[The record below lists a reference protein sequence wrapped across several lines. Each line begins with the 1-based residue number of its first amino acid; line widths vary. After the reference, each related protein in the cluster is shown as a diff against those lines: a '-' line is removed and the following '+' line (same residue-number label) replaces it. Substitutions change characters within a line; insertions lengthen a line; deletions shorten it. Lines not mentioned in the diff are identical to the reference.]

1 MEQQY
6 TSNPTITLES
16 KAPKCI
22 KNKNKHA
29 YLMFFGRRRKNCGEG
44 LFSPEFKLGWAVVRG
59 DLAEVKRLVIDCG
72 VNPNIQSTAEGGT
85 PLHVAADRGYLGI
98 VKFLLRHGANPN
110 MKNDYG
116 NTPLHFAALYGH
128 PEVVKLLIKHGADPN
143 IKNNYGWTPL
153 HDAAYNGRLD
163 VVKLLLEHGANPN
176 IQNNAGLTPLH
187 YAVEGCFVDVVRVL
201 LDHGADLTIRDNE
214 GMTPLDYGSDC
225 EYLIK
230 ELRRRSGGTTV
241 YE

>member
-1 MEQQY
+1 
-6 TSNPTITLES
+6 
-16 KAPKCI
+16 
-22 KNKNKHA
+22 
-29 YLMFFGRRRKNCGEG
+29 MFFGRRRKNCGEG

-116 NTPLHFAALYGH
+116 NTPLHYAAESGNSKVV
-128 PEVVKLLIKHGADPN
+128 EVLLKHGADPN
-143 IKNNYGWTPL
+143 IQNNYGWTPL
-153 HDAAYNGRLD
+153 HFVASYGYPE
-163 VVKLLLEHGANPN
+163 VVELLLGHGANPN
-176 IQNNAGLTPLH
+176 IQENKYGYTPLH
-187 YAVEGCFVDVVRVL
+187 YAVANCRVDVVRVL
-201 LDHGADLTIRDNE
+201 LDHGADPTIRDKK
-214 GMTPLDYGSDC
+214 GRTPLDIGSKC
-225 EYLIK
+225 SEEIIE
-230 ELRRRSGGTTV
+230 ELRRGGSRTTV